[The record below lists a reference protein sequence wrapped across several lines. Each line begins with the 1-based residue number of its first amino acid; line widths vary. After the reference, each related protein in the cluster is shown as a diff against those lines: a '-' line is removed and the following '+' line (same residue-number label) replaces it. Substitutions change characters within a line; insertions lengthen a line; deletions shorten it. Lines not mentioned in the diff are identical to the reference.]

1 MHSCVPFQH
10 ANYPAS
16 ETGSKEC
23 LVTMVTRKWSHLC
36 IIRALADARPSDIPV
51 WDQMRGC
58 LECHSLRSY
67 TNIALGQALETLPL
81 QKQVFSFFVRVGVG
95 GAGRTEPERLHLA
108 PLCHPTLSSAPS
120 HSNVA
125 CLSAC
130 VVSVWGHPRYGAL
143 VCVRGIGRTISSLV
157 LTLLRFTRCPTTKIK
172 TTKEKTSYPS
182 TLLPLMP
189 PLAPSDSHTGLEVA
203 CSLTMDPSVYRVP
216 MAAGPAPASFWT
228 RGLRGWRR
236 AQAARGAGTP
246 EAGRPPSTGAKQEHA
261 HLLATPPVHRPI
273 AGRGR
278 GLSRR

>member
-10 ANYPAS
+10 TNYPAS

-95 GAGRTEPERLHLA
+95 GGGRTEPERLHLA

-130 VVSVWGHPRYGAL
+130 VVSVWGSPKIRSSS
-143 VCVRGIGRTISSLV
+143 VCQGHWKERLFFSPHAP
-157 LTLLRFTRCPTTKIK
+157 TLHEVPNNENENNKR
-172 TTKEKTSYPS
+172 ED
-182 TLLPLMP
+182 LLPLHP
-189 PLAPSDSHTGLEVA
+189 PSPDAPS
-203 CSLTMDPSVYRVP
+203 
-216 MAAGPAPASFWT
+216 GP
-228 RGLRGWRR
+228 
-236 AQAARGAGTP
+236 
-246 EAGRPPSTGAKQEHA
+246 
-261 HLLATPPVHRPI
+261 I
-273 AGRGR
+273 
-278 GLSRR
+278 